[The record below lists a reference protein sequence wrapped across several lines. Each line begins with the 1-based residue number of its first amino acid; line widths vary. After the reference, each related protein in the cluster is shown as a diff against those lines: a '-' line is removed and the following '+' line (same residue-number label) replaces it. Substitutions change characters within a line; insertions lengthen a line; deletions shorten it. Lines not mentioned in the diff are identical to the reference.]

1 LDDCADSASIASS
14 ASRSTIQYQR
24 PFRFQ
29 ASRSLADFRS
39 MQVRLNRSISSSGAL
54 SSASSGVPGVGYLTG
69 KGVKWV
75 GLQIL
80 KGIGVVEI
88 ARRRWMITRLVSEMD
103 RLDANSWERWLLTKE
118 NKVRRA
124 AEDLLELSSDHY
136 KSKYRTKAIDQG
148 SHLRDIVSNSP
159 VSGTAAG
166 TTQDSFVFKLF
177 PLYLLSKYNSASS
190 LTVAGDI
197 REILLQDAEAESD
210 NEGLL
215 YYEFIAQ
222 LCHELA
228 YGPTSEWRYL
238 GYATLW
244 RIVRTAFGRQLL
256 ENLDYR
262 GDLISDLAKS
272 TFDQPIADVVEQATA
287 VKFFSIYAENVST
300 FRGQVLSLTGVP
312 LLIHNIENIRNDTN
326 EWLVERLCSSIVESS
341 EFEWCCSTLVGM
353 DICPFLAKVLIDRF
367 EDGTLY
373 TAWTSYSIMLTIRNI
388 ALLGGETGAKAARD
402 SFTPQLRKVLPKI
415 KMHIETQL
423 GSAMA
428 NTFQESILKVVP

>member
-1 LDDCADSASIASS
+1 
-14 ASRSTIQYQR
+14 
-24 PFRFQ
+24 
-29 ASRSLADFRS
+29 
-39 MQVRLNRSISSSGAL
+39 
-54 SSASSGVPGVGYLTG
+54 
-69 KGVKWV
+69 
-75 GLQIL
+75 
-80 KGIGVVEI
+80 
-88 ARRRWMITRLVSEMD
+88 
-103 RLDANSWERWLLTKE
+103 
-118 NKVRRA
+118 
-124 AEDLLELSSDHY
+124 
-136 KSKYRTKAIDQG
+136 
-148 SHLRDIVSNSP
+148 
-159 VSGTAAG
+159 
-166 TTQDSFVFKLF
+166 
-177 PLYLLSKYNSASS
+177 
-190 LTVAGDI
+190 
-197 REILLQDAEAESD
+197 
-210 NEGLL
+210 
-215 YYEFIAQ
+215 
-222 LCHELA
+222 
-228 YGPTSEWRYL
+228 L